1 MVKHKKLIWGLL
13 VITLAVTSCSKGND
27 DVTESGLRYDMPKPN
42 YDNPTTTIPSL
53 DYSFH
58 GVWTVDNS
66 AADTVNVRVITG
78 EKIPKSWAD
87 GKTPIGFI
95 YKNYIAYNGFPYMA
109 IMKKIAPDVKVAKI
123 TYDMRVGGFLPADE
137 ALLLKTIVAHGDN
150 YSCIETY
157 VAKEYLCEGI
167 SESSLYLVLKPAEDQ
182 LLLYLPFVVTTDQGK
197 LISVTA
203 TVHPNYS
210 KAVLKTDGTTFTST
224 LTLTHIEYKEVSEL
238 DEVTKE
244 MKLEP
249 EMTLKYTSIKRIDS
263 PLSGN

>member
-53 DYSFH
+53 DYSFR

-66 AADTVNVRVITG
+66 ATDTVDVRVITG
-78 EKIPKSWAD
+78 ENVPKYGAD

-95 YKNYIAYNGFPYMA
+95 YKNYIAYDGFPYMA

-123 TYDMRVGGFLPADE
+123 TQDMRVGGFLPADE

>member
-1 MVKHKKLIWGLL
+1 MMKKLLFSM
-13 VITLAVTSCSKGND
+13 AVVALTAMSSCSKGDSDEIYELAYN
-27 DVTESGLRYDMPKPN
+27 MPKPS
-42 YDNPTTTIPSL
+42 YDNPSTTIPSL
-53 DYSFH
+53 DYSFQ
-58 GVWTVDNS
+58 GVWSVDHS
-66 AADTVNVRVITG
+66 ASDTVNARVITG
-78 EKIPKSWAD
+78 EKIPKSGAN
-87 GKTPIGFI
+87 GNTPIGFI
-95 YKNYIAYNGFPYMA
+95 YNNYIAYDGFPYMA

-123 TYDMRVGGFLPADE
+123 TQDMRVGGFLPADE

-224 LTLTHIEYKEVSEL
+224 LTLTHIEYKEVSEF

>member
-53 DYSFH
+53 DYSFR

-66 AADTVNVRVITG
+66 ATDTVDVRVITG
-78 EKIPKSWAD
+78 ENVPKYGAD

-123 TYDMRVGGFLPADE
+123 TYDMRVGGLLPADE

-224 LTLTHIEYKEVSEL
+224 LTLTHIEYKEVSEF

>member
-53 DYSFH
+53 DYSFR

-66 AADTVNVRVITG
+66 ATDTVDVRVITG

-123 TYDMRVGGFLPADE
+123 TYDMRVGGLLPADE

-224 LTLTHIEYKEVSEL
+224 LTLTHIEYKEVSEF

>member
-13 VITLAVTSCSKGND
+13 MITLAVTSCSKGND
-27 DVTESGLRYDMPKPN
+27 DVTESGLRYDMSKPN
-42 YDNPTTTIPSL
+42 YEKPTTTI
-53 DYSFH
+53 
-58 GVWTVDNS
+58 
-66 AADTVNVRVITG
+66 
-78 EKIPKSWAD
+78 
-87 GKTPIGFI
+87 GFT
-95 YKNYIAYNGFPYMA
+95 YMNFVAYYGFPLME
-109 IMKKIAPDVKVAKI
+109 IMKKIAPDVNVAKI
-123 TYDMRVGGFLPADE
+123 TYDMRVGGLLPADE
-137 ALLLKTIVAHGDN
+137 ALLLQTIVAHGDN
-150 YSCIETY
+150 NCIQTY
-157 VAKEYLCEGI
+157 VAEEYLCEGI
-167 SESSLYLVLKPAEDQ
+167 SDSSLYLVLKPANDN

-249 EMTLKYTSIKRIDS
+249 EMKLKYISIKRIEY

>member
-66 AADTVNVRVITG
+66 VADTVNARVITG
-78 EKIPKSWAD
+78 ENVPKYGAD

-123 TYDMRVGGFLPADE
+123 THDMRVGGLLPADE

-224 LTLTHIEYKEVSEL
+224 LTLTHIEYKEVSEF

>member
-1 MVKHKKLIWGLL
+1 MMKKLLFSM
-13 VITLAVTSCSKGND
+13 AVVALTAMSSCSKGDSD
-27 DVTESGLRYDMPKPN
+27 DIYELAYNMPKPS
-42 YDNPTTTIPSL
+42 YDNPSTTIPSL

-66 AADTVNVRVITG
+66 AADTVNARVITG

-95 YKNYIAYNGFPYMA
+95 YKNYIAYDGFPYMA

-123 TYDMRVGGFLPADE
+123 TQDMRVGGFLPADE

>member
-13 VITLAVTSCSKGND
+13 MITLAVTSCSKGND
-27 DVTESGLRYDMPKPN
+27 DVTESGLRYDMSKPN
-42 YDNPTTTIPSL
+42 YEKPTTTIPSL
-53 DYSFH
+53 DYSFR

-66 AADTVNVRVITG
+66 AVDTVDVRVITG
-78 EKIPKSWAD
+78 EIVPKYGW
-87 GKTPIGFI
+87 TPPGFT
-95 YKNYIAYNGFPYMA
+95 YMNFVAYYGFPLME
-109 IMKKIAPDVKVAKI
+109 IMKKIAPDVNVAKI
-123 TYDMRVGGFLPADE
+123 TYDMRVGGLLPADE
-137 ALLLKTIVAHGDN
+137 ALLLQTIVAHGDN
-150 YSCIETY
+150 NCIQTY
-157 VAKEYLCEGI
+157 VAEEYLCEGI
-167 SESSLYLVLKPAEDQ
+167 SESSLYLVLKPANDN

-249 EMTLKYTSIKRIDS
+249 EMKLKYISIKRIEY

>member
-123 TYDMRVGGFLPADE
+123 TYDMRVGGLLPADE

-224 LTLTHIEYKEVSEL
+224 LTLTHIEYKEVSEF

>member
-53 DYSFH
+53 DYSFR

-66 AADTVNVRVITG
+66 ATDTVDVRVITG
-78 EKIPKSWAD
+78 ENVPKYGAD

-123 TYDMRVGGFLPADE
+123 THDMRVGGLLPADE

-224 LTLTHIEYKEVSEL
+224 LTLTHIEYKEVSEF

>member
-1 MVKHKKLIWGLL
+1 MMKKLLFSM
-13 VITLAVTSCSKGND
+13 AVVALTAMSSCSKGDSD
-27 DVTESGLRYDMPKPN
+27 DIYELAYNMPKPS
-42 YDNPTTTIPSL
+42 YDNPSTTIPSL

-78 EKIPKSWAD
+78 EKIPKSGAN
-87 GKTPIGFI
+87 GNTPIGFI
-95 YKNYIAYNGFPYMA
+95 YKNYIAYDGFPYMA

-123 TYDMRVGGFLPADE
+123 TYDMRVGGLMPADE

-157 VAKEYLCEGI
+157 LAKEYLCEGI

-182 LLLYLPFVVTTDQGK
+182 LLLYLPFVVTTDQGM

>member
-1 MVKHKKLIWGLL
+1 MMKKLLFSM
-13 VITLAVTSCSKGND
+13 AVVALTAMSSCSKGDSD
-27 DVTESGLRYDMPKPN
+27 DIYELAYNMPKPS
-42 YDNPTTTIPSL
+42 YDNPSTTIPSL

-66 AADTVNVRVITG
+66 AADTVNARVITG

-95 YKNYIAYNGFPYMA
+95 YKNYIAYDGFPYMA

-123 TYDMRVGGFLPADE
+123 TYDMRVGGLLPADE

-224 LTLTHIEYKEVSEL
+224 LTLTHIEYKEVSEF

>member
-13 VITLAVTSCSKGND
+13 MITLAVTSCSKGND

-53 DYSFH
+53 DYSFR

-66 AADTVNVRVITG
+66 ATDTVDVRVITG
-78 EKIPKSWAD
+78 ENVPKYGAD
-87 GKTPIGFI
+87 GKTPIGFT
-95 YKNYIAYNGFPYMA
+95 YMNFVAYYGFPLME
-109 IMKKIAPDVKVAKI
+109 IMKKIAPDVNVAKI
-123 TYDMRVGGFLPADE
+123 TYDMRVGGLLPADE
-137 ALLLKTIVAHGDN
+137 ALLLQTIVAHGDN
-150 YSCIETY
+150 NCIQTY
-157 VAKEYLCEGI
+157 VAEEYLCEGI
-167 SESSLYLVLKPAEDQ
+167 SESSLYLVLKPANDN

-224 LTLTHIEYKEVSEL
+224 LALTHIEYKEVSEL
-238 DEVTKE
+238 GEVTKE

>member
-1 MVKHKKLIWGLL
+1 MLNNKQLIWGLL
-13 VITLAVTSCSKGND
+13 MITLAVTSCSKGAD
-27 DVTESGLRYDMPKPN
+27 EMIESGMRYEDSKPN

-53 DYSFH
+53 DYSFR

-66 AADTVNVRVITG
+66 ATDTVDVRVITG
-78 EKIPKSWAD
+78 ENVPKYGAD
-87 GKTPIGFI
+87 GKTSLGFT
-95 YKNYIAYNGFPYMA
+95 YMNFVAYYGFPLME
-109 IMKKIAPDVKVAKI
+109 IMKKIAPDVNVAKI
-123 TYDMRVGGFLPADE
+123 
-137 ALLLKTIVAHGDN
+137 LLLQTIVAHGDN
-150 YSCIETY
+150 NCIQTY
-157 VAKEYLCEGI
+157 VAVEYLCEGI
-167 SESSLYLVLKPAEDQ
+167 SDSSLYLVLKPANDN

-238 DEVTKE
+238 GEVTKE